1 MRRRRSLIVLGLI
14 FAFALAASA
23 ARAEAAD
30 DARGRPDGVTEG
42 TLFWR
47 TAEQESLV
55 PAPTLK
61 TDVSIVVTGIVAR
74 ATVRQ
79 EFTNSSSAWAEGIYV
94 FPLPEDAAVDHLRMK
109 VGDRVIEGVI
119 QESAT
124 AKAQYEQAKHEG
136 RRASVVEQERPK
148 IFSTSVAQ
156 IATCAALVSELEYV
170 PTVRFEP

>member
-1 MRRRRSLIVLGLI
+1 MSLI
-14 FAFALAASA
+14 FALAASA

-47 TAEQESLV
+47 TAEQETLV

-79 EFTNSSSAWAEGIYV
+79 EFTNSS
-94 FPLPEDAAVDHLRMK
+94 
-109 VGDRVIEGVI
+109 
-119 QESAT
+119 
-124 AKAQYEQAKHEG
+124 
-136 RRASVVEQERPK
+136 RA
-148 IFSTSVAQ
+148 
-156 IATCAALVSELEYV
+156 
-170 PTVRFEP
+170 